1 MNDLCAIVLAAGLS
15 QRMGQPKVLLRWGD
29 TTVLG
34 KVVQTLAQAGLD
46 EILVVTG
53 AAREAVEAEVSR
65 LAAGAPVRAIFNP
78 AYERGE
84 MLSSIQAGVGSLAQM
99 GRAAP
104 SRDEIR
110 PVAAFIALGDQ
121 PQARPETVRQILE
134 AFLRSRSALVLPSFK
149 RRRGHP
155 WLVRSDLWPDLLD
168 MRTPATAR
176 DFLDRHSDEIEY
188 IAVSSPT
195 VLQDVDTPADYE
207 REKPP

>member
-1 MNDLCAIVLAAGLS
+1 
-15 QRMGQPKVLLRWGD
+15 MGQPKVLLPWGH

-34 KVVQTLAQAGLD
+34 EVVQTLAQAGLS

-84 MLSSIQAGVGSLAQM
+84 MLSSIQAGVSSFTQAG
-99 GRAAP
+99 GAAGP
-104 SRDEIR
+104 DGEIR
-110 PVAAFIALGDQ
+110 PVATFIALGDQ
-121 PQARPETVRQILE
+121 PQARPESVRQILE
-134 AFLRSRSALVLPSFK
+134 AFGRSRSALILPSYE

-155 WLVRSDLWPDLLD
+155 WLVRSDLWPDLLS
-168 MRTPATAR
+168 MRPPATAR
-176 DFLDRHSDEIEY
+176 DFLDHHGDEIEY
-188 IAVSSPT
+188 VTVDSPAI
-195 VLQDVDTPADYE
+195 LQDVDTPADYE